1 MITREYNT
9 NCHVT
14 RRRWI
19 IFSLIFAALISGC
32 ATKVLETKS
41 YRFYEIGKQAS
52 AKVGAPMLVCEK
64 GIKKEKTWV
73 GILNSPDGW
82 KISETRD
89 KDKYIRQK
97 LIYGGRSGSA
107 IKVVYR
113 EYREGSTIPEQQE
126 NLNFELSESNEIKVK
141 NFLLKVLTADEDS
154 IIYTVISD

>member
-1 MITREYNT
+1 M
-9 NCHVT
+9 
-14 RRRWI
+14 
-19 IFSLIFAALISGC
+19 
-32 ATKVLETKS
+32 
-41 YRFYEIGKQAS
+41 
-52 AKVGAPMLVCEK
+52 CEK
-64 GIKKEKTWV
+64 GIIKEKTWV
-73 GILNSPDGW
+73 GVLNSPDGW